1 MREIRVLH
9 TEWSTGWGGQE
20 MRIISEILALQK
32 NYNVK
37 SFIATK
43 KEAQIAKIAQKHG
56 IEVVFFP
63 FKSSFDLKSIFGIA
77 KFAKEHNIDIINTHS
92 GKDTWIGWLSS
103 VFAKTKFIR
112 TRHIGNI
119 INPNRLNFVNSCADF
134 IITTGEQI
142 RLNFIKFNRINPQKI
157 KSIPTGIDESIFDAS
172 KYDKTAAKT
181 AFSLSQNKIIVGNI
195 GLFREVKRLDLF
207 LQIALKIHENYPNV
221 EFALA
226 GDGDVKEKITKFI
239 ADNEMQGFVKLL
251 PFSDEP
257 WLFLKAIDIFMLTSS
272 SEGVP
277 QSLMQALFMQKA
289 CIATNVGSVKDLHDG
304 SNFLLCPC
312 DFSEL
317 YNSLKELLDSTE
329 KLNFLK
335 QNEQKFV
342 RENFSLKKMSDEIYK
357 IYNLLLNPPES
368 INSENSENSKLAAE
382 NSETA
387 SDLNFLKNSENSDP
401 AEREQNSKQKAGQ

>member
-43 KEAQIAKIAQKHG
+43 KEAQIAKIAEQNG

-77 KFAKEHNIDIINTHS
+77 KFATKHHVDIINTHS
-92 GKDTWIGWLSS
+92 GKDTWIGWLAS

-119 INPNRLNFVNSCADF
+119 VNPNRLNFVNSCADF

-142 RLNFIKFNRINPQKI
+142 RLNFIKFNRINSQKI
-157 KSIPTGIDESIFDAS
+157 KSIPTGIDESIFDAN
-172 KYDKTAAKT
+172 KYDKTAAKRS
-181 AFSLSQNKIIVGNI
+181 FGLSENKIIVGNI

-207 LQIALKIHENYPNV
+207 LDIALKIHENYPNV
-221 EFALA
+221 EFALV
-226 GDGDVKEKITKFI
+226 GDGDVKEKIIKFI
-239 ADNEMQGFVKLL
+239 ADNEMSSFVKLL
-251 PFSDEP
+251 PFSNEP

-277 QSLMQALFMQKA
+277 QSLMQALFMKKA
-289 CIATNVGSVKDLHDG
+289 CIATNVGSVKDLYDG

-312 DFSEL
+312 DFDAL
-317 YNSLKELLDSTE
+317 YAALKELLDDE
-329 KLNFLK
+329 KKLNFLK
-335 QNEQKFV
+335 QNEQKFI

-357 IYNLLLNPPES
+357 VYKMLLNTQEQGDS
-368 INSENSENSKLAAE
+368 KNLRNLENLKNLENSN
-382 NSETA
+382 
-387 SDLNFLKNSENSDP
+387 LK
-401 AEREQNSKQKAGQ
+401 NSKQKAEQ